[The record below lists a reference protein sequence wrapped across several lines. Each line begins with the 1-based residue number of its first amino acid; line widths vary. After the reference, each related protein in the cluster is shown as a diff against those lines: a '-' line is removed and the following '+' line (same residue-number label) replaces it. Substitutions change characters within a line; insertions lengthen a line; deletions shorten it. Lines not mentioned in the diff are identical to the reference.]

1 MLAPTA
7 YSKRPRSR
15 RMPVSQSLSGSQV
28 RYHKQDRRRR
38 ASAPALECCLLR
50 TAVPAVHIFGDPG
63 TTAEAGRR
71 LRVPRPREG
80 VTVMARS
87 QPMMP
92 PIAIDP
98 ADARNDA
105 KSIARLRCAM
115 SLPHAGAWLS
125 QLKPSRLRN
134 QHIVVVLMPSPF
146 ARKLL
151 HPVGFCQ

>member
-1 MLAPTA
+1 M
-7 YSKRPRSR
+7 
-15 RMPVSQSLSGSQV
+15 SGQKT
-28 RYHKQDRRRR
+28 R
-38 ASAPALECCLLR
+38 APALECCGLW
-50 TAVPAVHIFGDPG
+50 TAGPALHIFGDPA
-63 TTAEAGRR
+63 TTAEAGWR
-71 LRVPRPREG
+71 LQVPRRHEG
-80 VTVMARS
+80 LTVMARS

-92 PIAIDP
+92 PIAIDL